1 MVWPWNL
8 PSRNNGPVHNSAQT
22 WRRPPI
28 SWVKANTDWA
38 FVMAHKFRAVEVVM
52 RNDSGVS
59 KLIIETGSLEV
70 TRMVAQ
76 KEVSRSIYGS
86 GTRSEIEAESF
97 Q

>member
-52 RNDSGVS
+52 RNDSG
-59 KLIIETGSLEV
+59 GF
-70 TRMVAQ
+70 MAAVAQ
-76 KEVSRSIYGS
+76 YHPKYS
-86 GTRSEIEAESF
+86 GRYHLGITSL
-97 Q
+97 